1 MDVREAVEVAK
12 DYVTGVYAGED
23 IANLG
28 LEEVEFDDRS
38 GTWSVTLGFSRP
50 WDHRSG
56 ILQLTEQKA
65 SARSYK
71 VVRIADGT
79 GEVKSLKDRI
89 LVAAR

>member
-12 DYVTGVYAGED
+12 DYVTGVYTGED

-38 GTWSVTLGFSRP
+38 SMWSVTLGFSRP
-50 WDHRSG
+50 WDRRVSL
-56 ILQLTEQKA
+56 LQLTEQKA

-71 VVRIADGT
+71 VVRIADDT

-89 LVAAR
+89 LVAAG